1 MRAASS
7 APSEFR
13 IYAVLAIVLMRKRKL
28 SPAMHPLSRPAI
40 ERILQ
45 IHRAIQS
52 GRYPNA
58 NTLAKELEVSAKSI
72 HRDFIFMRDRLR
84 LPLKYDD
91 LKFGYYYTRPVRDF
105 PTLYLTEGELFA
117 MLVAEKAVQQYR
129 GTAFEKPLVSAFKKM
144 AASLPETVSLSM
156 RDLDKSVSFRTSAE
170 PIVNLEIFDTLAQ
183 ATAQQQQL
191 RMMYRKP
198 GSAKPEE
205 RTIDPYHLANINGE
219 WFLFAH
225 DHLRNDLRTFVPA
238 RIQSVARTGRKFQRP
253 LNFSVE
259 NTLSGSFGVH
269 SGGGR
274 YDVVIRFDGEVA
286 DYIREKRWHSSQTL
300 KDLPKGGVELRL
312 RLSGLKEIER
322 WVLGWAGH
330 AEVIGPPELVE
341 SVSRAAE
348 RIVDSARKR
357 KL

>member
-1 MRAASS
+1 
-7 APSEFR
+7 
-13 IYAVLAIVLMRKRKL
+13 
-28 SPAMHPLSRPAI
+28 MHPLSRPAI

-58 NTLAKELEVSAKSI
+58 NTLAKDLEVSAKSI

-91 LKFGYYYTRPVRDF
+91 LKFGYFYTRPVRDF
-105 PTLYLTEGELFA
+105 PTLQLTEGELFA

-129 GTAFEKPLVSAFKKM
+129 GTAFEKPLMTAFKKM
-144 AASLPETVSLSM
+144 AAALPETVSLSL

-170 PIVNLEIFDTLAQ
+170 PILNLEIFDTLAQ
-183 ATAQQQQL
+183 ATAQRQQL
-191 RMMYRKP
+191 RITYRKP
-198 GSAKPEE
+198 GGAKPEE

-225 DHLRNDLRTFVPA
+225 DHMRNDLRTFVPA
-238 RIQSVARTGRKFQRP
+238 RIQSVTRTGKKFERP
-253 LNFSVE
+253 QNFSLE
-259 NTLSGSFGVH
+259 QTLSGSFGVH
-269 SGGGR
+269 SGEGR
-274 YDVVIRFDGEVA
+274 YEVVIRFDSEVA

-300 KDLPKGGVELRL
+300 KELPKSGVELRL
-312 RLSGLKEIER
+312 KLSGLKEIER

-330 AEVIGPPELVE
+330 AEVIGPPELVQAVE
-341 SVSRAAE
+341 AAAH
-348 RIVDSARKR
+348 RIIGSTHKR
-357 KL
+357 SKM

>member
-1 MRAASS
+1 
-7 APSEFR
+7 
-13 IYAVLAIVLMRKRKL
+13 LKRKRKL
-28 SPAMHPLSRPAI
+28 FPAIHPLSRPAI

-58 NTLAKELEVSAKSI
+58 NTLAKQLEVSAKSI

-91 LKFGYYYTRPVRDF
+91 LKFGYFYTRPVRDF
-105 PTLYLTEGELFA
+105 PTLQLTEGELFA

-129 GTAFEKPLVSAFKKM
+129 GTAFEKPLVTAFKKM
-144 AASLPETVSLSM
+144 AAALPETVSLSL

-170 PIVNLEIFDTLAQ
+170 PILDLKVFDTLAQ
-183 ATAQQQQL
+183 ATARQEQL

-198 GSAKPEE
+198 GSAKSEE

-225 DHLRNDLRTFVPA
+225 DHMRNDLRTFVPA
-238 RIQSVARTGRKFQRP
+238 RIQSVARTGRKFERP
-253 LNFSVE
+253 QNFSLE
-259 NTLSGSFGVH
+259 RTLSGSFGVH
-269 SGGGR
+269 SGEGR
-274 YDVVIRFDGEVA
+274 YDVVIRFDSEVA
-286 DYIREKRWHSSQTL
+286 DYVREKRWHSSQTL
-300 KDLPKGGVELRL
+300 KELPRGGVELRL
-312 RLSGLKEIER
+312 KLSGLEEIER

-330 AEVIGPPELVE
+330 AEVIEPPELVQAVE
-341 SVSRAAE
+341 TAAQ
-348 RIVDSARKR
+348 RIAATARKR
-357 KL
+357 SKM

>member
-1 MRAASS
+1 
-7 APSEFR
+7 
-13 IYAVLAIVLMRKRKL
+13 
-28 SPAMHPLSRPAI
+28 MHPLSRPAI

-45 IHRAIQS
+45 IHRLIQA

-91 LKFGYYYTRPVRDF
+91 LKFGYFYTRPVRDF
-105 PTLYLTEGELFA
+105 PTLQLTEGELFA

-144 AASLPETVSLSM
+144 AASLPETVSLSL

-170 PIVNLEIFDTLAQ
+170 PIVDLKIFDTLAQ
-183 ATAQQQQL
+183 ATAKLQQL
-191 RMMYRKP
+191 RMTYRKP

-225 DHLRNDLRTFVPA
+225 DHLRNDLRTFVPG
-238 RIQSVARTGRKFQRP
+238 RIQSVARTGRKFERP
-253 LNFSVE
+253 QNFSVE
-259 NTLSGSFGVH
+259 KTLSGSFGVH

-274 YDVVIRFDGEVA
+274 FDVVIRFDSEVA
-286 DYIREKRWHSSQTL
+286 DYVREKRWHSSQTL

-312 RLSGLKEIER
+312 KLSGLKEIER
-322 WVLGWAGH
+322 WVMGWAGR
-330 AEVIGPPELVE
+330 AQVLAPSELAE
-341 SVSRAAE
+341 SVRAGAE
-348 RIVDSARKR
+348 RIVHSARRGSKF
-357 KL
+357 

>member
-1 MRAASS
+1 
-7 APSEFR
+7 
-13 IYAVLAIVLMRKRKL
+13 
-28 SPAMHPLSRPAI
+28 MHPLSRPAI

-58 NTLAKELEVSAKSI
+58 NTLAKDLEVSAKSI

-91 LKFGYYYTRPVRDF
+91 LKFGYFYTRPVRDF
-105 PTLYLTEGELFA
+105 PTLQLTEGELFA

-129 GTAFEKPLVSAFKKM
+129 GTAFEKPLMTAFKKM
-144 AASLPETVSLSM
+144 AAALPETVSLSL

-170 PIVNLEIFDTLAQ
+170 PILNLEIFDTLAQ
-183 ATAQQQQL
+183 ATAQRQQL
-191 RMMYRKP
+191 RITYRKP
-198 GSAKPEE
+198 GSAKPDE

-225 DHLRNDLRTFVPA
+225 DHMRNDLRTFVPA
-238 RIQSVARTGRKFQRP
+238 RIQSVTRTGKKFDRP
-253 LNFSVE
+253 QNFSLE
-259 NTLSGSFGVH
+259 KTLSGSFGVH
-269 SGGGR
+269 SGEGR
-274 YDVVIRFDGEVA
+274 YEVVVRFDSEVA

-300 KDLPKGGVELRL
+300 KELPKGGVELRL
-312 RLSGLKEIER
+312 KLSGLKEIER

-330 AEVIGPPELVE
+330 AEVIGPPELVQA
-341 SVSRAAE
+341 VDAAAQ
-348 RIVDSARKR
+348 RIIGSTHKR
-357 KL
+357 SKM